1 LIFIHYS
8 KLIIK
13 SYIRKLTENQRFAMS
28 KCLCAGIVSK
38 VGMLMEPHSIHLP
51 PQSFQKKKEKT
62 EKKEKRKL
70 FATKPDE
77 KNKGSDQNFSL
88 KVA

>member
-1 LIFIHYS
+1 
-8 KLIIK
+8 
-13 SYIRKLTENQRFAMS
+13 MS

-62 EKKEKRKL
+62 EKKKKESFLPQSLMK
-70 FATKPDE
+70 